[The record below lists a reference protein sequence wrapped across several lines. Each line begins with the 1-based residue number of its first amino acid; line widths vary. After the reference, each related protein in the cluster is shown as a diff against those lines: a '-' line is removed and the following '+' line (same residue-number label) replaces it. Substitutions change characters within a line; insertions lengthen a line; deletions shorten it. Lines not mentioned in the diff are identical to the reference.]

1 MKEAMNN
8 MAQEKND
15 NMRAEYD
22 FTSGVRGK
30 HYHAMQAGYTIT
42 IHKAD
47 GSTVIQEIMPKEGSV
62 MLAPDI
68 IEYFPDSEAVN
79 KALRCLIPLLQ
90 KKREI
95 NAEKA

>member
-8 MAQEKND
+8 MVQDKND

-22 FTSGVRGK
+22 FTSGARGR
-30 HYHAMQAGYTIT
+30 HYHAMQAGYTII

-47 GSTVIQEIMPKEGSV
+47 GSTVIKEIMPKKGSV